1 MAYRGFRDLK
11 VYQLAYQLALE
22 IFNETKS
29 FPREER
35 YDLTSQIRKSSR
47 SVPRNIA
54 EAWRRRVYPRA
65 FFNKLVD
72 SSAEADETEVSLDMS
87 LDCGYLPGEKHRHF
101 IERYEELQRM
111 LSGMM
116 AHPERFSTRQQPPK

>member
-1 MAYRGFRDLK
+1 MGYRGFRDLK
-11 VYQLAYQLALE
+11 AYQLAYRLALE

-29 FPREER
+29 FPKDER

-54 EAWRRRVYPRA
+54 EAWRRRVYPKA

-87 LDCGYLPGEKHRHF
+87 LDCGYLTKERHQYY
-101 IERYEELQRM
+101 IDGYEELQRM

-116 AHPERFSTRQQPPK
+116 AHPERFSTRQQPPE

>member
-29 FPREER
+29 FPKEER
-35 YDLTSQIRKSSR
+35 YDLTAQIRKSSR

-54 EAWRRRVYPRA
+54 EAWRRRVYPKA

-87 LDCGYLPGEKHRHF
+87 LDCGYVLGEKHRYF

-116 AHPERFSTRQQPPK
+116 AHPERFSTRQQPPE